1 MLIFMNFLISFNLM
15 RNCLAVVVSLW
26 AIYYLRKK
34 EKIRFWL
41 FSICAFLIHYTA
53 SIIFVLYLYEIFFK
67 DRLFNNKKIIFLII
81 ISISIVSI
89 IIYPIVLNL
98 LYNSGYTTYLEREYS
113 LIGHIPKIIL
123 LILVYYTYSDILENL
138 KKSEKLIYLKSFMFF
153 MAILPISILI
163 GGITRLE
170 LFFEFFMILLWGEI
184 IDIFMKKIKYGEK
197 KIDRG
202 ILAIAYIVMTLWI
215 LFRIYRIGFTHGIM
229 PYYSD
234 LF

>member
-15 RNCLAVVVSLW
+15 RNCLAIEVSLW

-34 EKIRFWL
+34 KRIRFWI

-53 SIIFVLYLYEIFFK
+53 SIIFILYLYEIFFK
-67 DRLFNNKKIIFLII
+67 DRLFNDKKIIFLITISLAI
-81 ISISIVSI
+81 ISI
-89 IIYPIVLNL
+89 IIYPSVLNL
-98 LYNSGYTTYLEREYS
+98 FYNSGYTSYLEKEYS

-123 LILVYYTYSDILENL
+123 LILVYCTYNDIIENL
-138 KKSEKLIYLKSFMFF
+138 KKSEKLIYLKSFMLF

-163 GGITRLE
+163 GGISRIQ
-170 LFFEFFMILLWGEI
+170 LFFEFPTIILWGEI
-184 IDIFMKKIKYGEK
+184 IDISMKKVKYGEK
-197 KIDRG
+197 QMDKC
-202 ILAIAYIVMTLWI
+202 ILAMAYVILTLWI
-215 LFRIYRIGFTHGIM
+215 LFRIYRIGFAYGIM